1 MIRLDYRDARP
12 IYEQVKDGL
21 RRLMVTGVLA
31 PGEKLP
37 SVRSLAMDL
46 AINPNTIQRAY
57 AQLEMEGYVYSVAG
71 RGTFVAEGQEQNLVR
86 RREVFVD
93 GSGVGEVGAVVLN
106 DRKLLAED
114 GMVVVVLSM
123 SSHDHRLLCE
133 PEIVT
138 RGFVYVKESEE
149 LLQELRELGMTEGEW
164 IALWRGGNENA

>member
-37 SVRSLAMDL
+37 SIRSLAMYL

-57 AQLEMEGYVYSVAG
+57 AQMEMEGYVYSVAG

-86 RREVFVD
+86 RREV
-93 GSGVGEVGAVVLN
+93 
-106 DRKLLAED
+106 ED
-114 GMVVVVLSM
+114 KV
-123 SSHDHRLLCE
+123 R
-133 PEIVT
+133 P
-138 RGFVYVKESEE
+138 